1 MNKPL
6 KIFLTTGLVT
16 VISLLMTI
24 TIRVYH
30 TPDIN
35 ITTSDSLNVDLL
47 KELSWLEAALA
58 EDADLNMQAIY
69 PEGYVFMNALYGL
82 SWCNVLSKLQSN
94 DSLRTKGLAEIQ
106 KAYEKINS
114 ETGRSN
120 FDETLPLP
128 YGAFYSGW
136 SNYLLGRKLLV
147 EDPSVRN
154 STEVTQFISRCDSIA
169 STLKRQTYPESYY
182 GQVWPA
188 DAMLCAASLA
198 LHDKLFEPKYA
209 PAMAKWIDNV
219 KSLVDKN
226 GLIPHSIYRDLPAD
240 DARGSSQSLM
250 LIFLNEIDPEFARS
264 QYEIYEKLFIDTR
277 FGLTG
282 IREYP
287 AGTFGLGDIDSGPII
302 LQMGG
307 AATIVGLQTTA
318 LFGNRETNRR
328 INGTL
333 EALGVPVGNQI
344 HRWYLFGALPMADAF
359 IAWSHSS
366 QPPLLEP
373 ATFFRFHLYSLLFI
387 GVCAA
392 LIWWLWKKSRP
403 KSNLVVGW

>member
-1 MNKPL
+1 MNKSL
-6 KIFLTTGLVT
+6 KIFLTTCLVI

-24 TIRVYH
+24 NIRVYH

-47 KELSWLEAALA
+47 RELSWLEAALA

-147 EDPSVRN
+147 EDSSVRN

-169 STLKRQTYPESYY
+169 STLERQTYPESYY
-182 GQVWPA
+182 CQVWPA

-209 PAMAKWIDNV
+209 PAMAKWIEKV
-219 KSLVDKN
+219 RPW
-226 GLIPHSIYRDLPAD
+226 LIRMD
-240 DARGSSQSLM
+240 
-250 LIFLNEIDPEFARS
+250 
-264 QYEIYEKLFIDTR
+264 
-277 FGLTG
+277 
-282 IREYP
+282 
-287 AGTFGLGDIDSGPII
+287 
-302 LQMGG
+302 
-307 AATIVGLQTTA
+307 
-318 LFGNRETNRR
+318 
-328 INGTL
+328 
-333 EALGVPVGNQI
+333 
-344 HRWYLFGALPMADAF
+344 
-359 IAWSHSS
+359 
-366 QPPLLEP
+366 
-373 ATFFRFHLYSLLFI
+373 
-387 GVCAA
+387 
-392 LIWWLWKKSRP
+392 
-403 KSNLVVGW
+403 